1 MTQGTKTVIGI
12 ICIVYMAVLAHGLG
26 ADLTTQ
32 AQAAPHDLPRINPMD
47 IPYTP
52 CGQQLVETN
61 MVTIGNAKCV
71 QLIYADGSMNHLCD
85 KPPQT

>member
-1 MTQGTKTVIGI
+1 MSWYDLITASCLTLI
-12 ICIVYMAVLAHGLG
+12 IVGVVSSLMAA
-26 ADLTTQ
+26 T
-32 AQAAPHDLPRINPMD
+32 HDLPRINPMD